1 MTRRCLLLFLAAALA
16 APAQK
21 YNGPRP
27 PKPDIVYLKHASSLL
42 PTEMLEAKE
51 EKKGDNITYAMEG
64 ASSPVSTPLA
74 SPIFLIVADKLPPE
88 SLELYRLDVRNGR
101 REISMSPKKP
111 GKPIRVEITRL
122 TNDRLWQVE
131 VNESLE
137 PGEYSFSPGSNE
149 RQGWKGSNQVFC
161 FQVR

>member
-1 MTRRCLLLFLAAALA
+1 MPRRCLLLLLAAALA

-27 PKPDIVYLKHASSLL
+27 PKPDIVYLKHASDLL
-42 PTEMLEAKE
+42 PTEMQESKE
-51 EKKGDNITYAMEG
+51 EKKGDNITYVVEG
-64 ASSPVSTPLA
+64 ATSPVSTPLA

-88 SLELYRLDVRNGR
+88 SLELYKFETKNGR
-101 REISMSPKKP
+101 SEITMSPKKP
-111 GKPIRVEITRL
+111 GRPIRVEITSL
-122 TNDRLWQVE
+122 TNDKLWRIE

>member
-1 MTRRCLLLFLAAALA
+1 MPRRCLLLLLAAALA

-27 PKPDIVYLKHASSLL
+27 PKPDIVYLKHASDLL

-51 EKKGDNITYAMEG
+51 EKKGDAITYAIEG
-64 ASSPVSTPLA
+64 ANSSVSTPLA
-74 SPIFLIVADKLPPE
+74 LPIFLIVSDKLHPE
-88 SLELYRLDVRNGR
+88 SLELYKLETRNGR
-101 REISMSPKKP
+101 REIAMGPKKP

-122 TNDRLWQVE
+122 TNDKLWQLEVE
-131 VNESLE
+131 DSLE

>member
-1 MTRRCLLLFLAAALA
+1 MLLSLAAALA

-27 PKPDIVYLKHASSLL
+27 PKPDIVYLKHASDLL
-42 PTEMLEAKE
+42 PTEMLESKE
-51 EKKGDNITYAMEG
+51 EKKGESITYVVEG

-74 SPIFLIVADKLPPE
+74 SPTFLMVADKIPAE
-88 SLELYRLDVRNGR
+88 SLELYRFEVKNGH
-101 REISMSPKKP
+101 REITLSPRKP

-122 TNDRLWQVE
+122 TTDKLWQLE
-131 VNESLE
+131 VSESLE

-149 RQGWKGSNQVFC
+149 RQGWKGTNQVFC

>member
-1 MTRRCLLLFLAAALA
+1 MTRRYTLLWLAAALA

-27 PKPDIVYLKHASSLL
+27 PKPDIVYLKHASDLL
-42 PTEMLEAKE
+42 PVEMLEAKE
-51 EKKGDNITYAMEG
+51 EKKGDAITYVLEG

-74 SPIFLIVADKLPPE
+74 SPIFLMVADKLPPE
-88 SLELYRLDVRNGR
+88 SLELYKLETRNGR
-101 REISMSPKKP
+101 REITMSPKKP
-111 GKPIRVEITRL
+111 GRAIRVEISRL
-122 TNDRLWQVE
+122 TNDQLWRLE

-137 PGEYSFSPGSNE
+137 PGEYAFTPGANE
-149 RQGWKGSNQVFC
+149 RQGWKGSDQVFC

>member
-1 MTRRCLLLFLAAALA
+1 MTRRYTLLFLAAALA

-27 PKPDIVYLKHASSLL
+27 PKPDIVYLKHASDLL
-42 PTEMLEAKE
+42 PTEMQESKE
-51 EKKGDNITYAMEG
+51 EKKGDNITYVVEG
-64 ASSPVSTPLA
+64 ANSPVSTPLA
-74 SPIFLIVADKLPPE
+74 SPIFLMVADKIPPE
-88 SLELYRLDVRNGR
+88 SLELYKFETRNGR
-101 REISMSPKKP
+101 REITMSPKKP
-111 GKPIRVEITRL
+111 GRPIRVEITRL
-122 TNDRLWQVE
+122 TNDKLWQLE
-131 VNESLE
+131 VDESLE